1 MRTSSPWLPQRV
13 NRQSLPLT
21 APAMRFTMLLESVQ
35 FPSRRLR
42 VTVHPLRGLHLPAPI
57 DDSTTSTLTM
67 GHVLFMDIVS
77 YSSQPMC
84 EQRKLVAVLSE
95 AVRQTPTFARAHRKQ
110 RLISLPTGD
119 GVALVFFGDPE
130 APARCALELSQKLRG
145 HPELKL
151 RMGIHTGPVY
161 RVDDIN
167 ANQNVSGGGINIAQ
181 RVMDCG
187 DEGHI
192 LVSEAVADTLIQLG
206 KWDNYLHD
214 LGDVEVKH
222 GFRVHIYNLHDGEV
236 GNAEL
241 PQKMKSGSAGSPA
254 KPSPPKPSPTA
265 PASSPNSLDPTLLD
279 SVSKELAGF
288 IGPIAKVL
296 VKRAAQRCG
305 CVDELYNSVAAEI
318 DCEEDRA
325 SFMATKKR

>member
-1 MRTSSPWLPQRV
+1 MRTSRFRLPQPV
-13 NRQSLPLT
+13 NRESSFDCTRHAFVPCFLR
-21 APAMRFTMLLESVQ
+21 AYRF
-35 FPSRRLR
+35 PWPGRRE
-42 VTVHPLRGLHLPAPI
+42 TVHRTEGRHLPPPTDQSA
-57 DDSTTSTLTM
+57 TTSMLTM
-67 GHVLFMDIVS
+67 GHVLFMDIVA

-95 AVRQTPTFARAHRKQ
+95 AVRQTPTFARAHQKQ

-130 APARCALELSQKLRG
+130 APARCALELSQELRG

-192 LVSEAVADTLIQLG
+192 LVSEAVADTLLQLG
-206 KWDNYLHD
+206 KWDQCLQD
-214 LGDVEVKH
+214 LGETQVKH
-222 GFRVHIYNLHDGEV
+222 GLRVHIYNLHDGEC

-241 PQKMKSGSAGSPA
+241 PQKMKSA
-254 KPSPPKPSPTA
+254 PSGAPVSPKPSPSA
-265 PASSPNSLDPTLLD
+265 PAPSPSSLDPALLD
-279 SVSKELAGF
+279 SVSKDLASF

-305 CVDELYNSVAAEI
+305 CVDELYSTVAAEI

>member
-77 YSSQPMC
+77 YSSLPMC

-95 AVRQTPTFARAHRKQ
+95 AVRQTPTFARAHQKQ

-130 APARCALELSQKLRG
+130 APARCALELSRKLRG

-161 RVDDIN
+161 RVADIN

-206 KWDNYLHD
+206 KWDKCLHD
-214 LGDVEVKH
+214 LGEAEVKH
-222 GFRVHIYNLHDGEV
+222 GFRVHLYNLHDGEC

-241 PQKMKSGSAGSPA
+241 PQKMKSA
-254 KPSPPKPSPTA
+254 PSGAPVSPKPSPSA
-265 PASSPNSLDPTLLD
+265 PAPSPSSLDPALLD
-279 SVSKELAGF
+279 SVSKDLASF

-305 CVDELYNSVAAEI
+305 CVDELYSTVAAEI

>member
-1 MRTSSPWLPQRV
+1 
-13 NRQSLPLT
+13 
-21 APAMRFTMLLESVQ
+21 
-35 FPSRRLR
+35 
-42 VTVHPLRGLHLPAPI
+42 
-57 DDSTTSTLTM
+57 M
-67 GHVLFMDIVS
+67 GHVLFMDIVA
-77 YSSQPMC
+77 YSSKPMC

-95 AVRQTPTFARAHRKQ
+95 AVRQAPTFTRAHQKQ

-130 APARCALELSQKLRG
+130 APARCALELSQELRG

-214 LGDVEVKH
+214 LGEVEVKH
-222 GFRVHIYNLHDGEV
+222 GFRVHIYNLQDGEV
-236 GNAEL
+236 GNAEVPRKL
-241 PQKMKSGSAGSPA
+241 KGGPPEQPASPKQSPA
-254 KPSPPKPSPTA
+254 KLGPSVPASAPSP
-265 PASSPNSLDPTLLD
+265 LDPALLD
-279 SVSKELAGF
+279 SVSKDLATF

-305 CVDELYNSVAAEI
+305 CVDELYSTVAAEI
-318 DCEEDRA
+318 DCDEARA
-325 SFMATKKR
+325 SFMATKKRQA

>member
-1 MRTSSPWLPQRV
+1 
-13 NRQSLPLT
+13 
-21 APAMRFTMLLESVQ
+21 
-35 FPSRRLR
+35 
-42 VTVHPLRGLHLPAPI
+42 
-57 DDSTTSTLTM
+57 M
-67 GHVLFMDIVS
+67 GHVLFMDIVA
-77 YSSQPMC
+77 YSSLPMC

-95 AVRQTPTFARAHRKQ
+95 AVRQTPTFARAHQKH

-130 APARCALELSQKLRG
+130 APARCALELSQKLLG

-161 RVDDIN
+161 RVADIN

-206 KWDNYLHD
+206 KWDKCLHD
-214 LGDVEVKH
+214 LGEAEVKH

-236 GNAEL
+236 GNAEV
-241 PQKMKSGSAGSPA
+241 PQKLQSGSAGLLASP
-254 KPSPPKPSPTA
+254 KPSPPKPKPSA
-265 PASSPNSLDPTLLD
+265 PASSPSSLDPALLE

-288 IGPIAKVL
+288 IGPIAKV
-296 VKRAAQRCG
+296 VVRRAAQRCG
-305 CVDELYNSVAAEI
+305 CVDELYSTVAVEI

-325 SFMATKKR
+325 SFMATRNRQA